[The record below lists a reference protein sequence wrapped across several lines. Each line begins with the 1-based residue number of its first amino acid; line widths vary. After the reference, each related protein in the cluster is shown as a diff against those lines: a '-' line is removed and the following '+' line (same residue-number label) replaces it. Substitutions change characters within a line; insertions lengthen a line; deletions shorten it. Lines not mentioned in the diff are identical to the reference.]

1 MDKTKAIS
9 AVILVAGIGKRIS
22 DYTNKPK
29 CLLKIKGESLLLRN
43 IRFLRYY
50 GIKNITVVA
59 GYKSHLI
66 VRELNKIKNKISI
79 KIVLNKRFKTHGNC
93 YSLKL
98 GLKKITNDVIYFDG
112 DVVYEKNILG
122 AYIKNKFVNSI
133 LIGKGDKYDVECAKV
148 FSFKK
153 KVARVIEK
161 RTFFNKKYEFIGE
174 AIGINKLGKREIK
187 RFLKISNIVFKNK
200 NNLNLNWDTF
210 YDKFLLKKVQIN
222 YSRTSNKKWFEID
235 TYDDFKKAKKI
246 MK

>member
-43 IRFLRYY
+43 IRFLKYY
-50 GIKNITVVA
+50 GIKNIIVVA

-66 VRELNKIKNKISI
+66 VRELNKVKNKISV
-79 KIVLNKRFKTHGNC
+79 KIVLNERFKTHGNC

-98 GLKKITNDVIYFDG
+98 GLKKIINDAIYFDG

-122 AYIKNKFVNSI
+122 AYIKNKFINSI
-133 LIGKGDKYDVECAKV
+133 LIGKGDKNDVECAKV

-187 RFLKISNIVFKNK
+187 RFLRISNIVFKNK

>member
-1 MDKTKAIS
+1 MDKAKSIS
-9 AVILVAGIGKRIS
+9 AIILVAGIGKRIS

-29 CLLKIKGESLLLRN
+29 CLLKINGESLLLRN
-43 IRFLRYY
+43 IRFLQYY
-50 GIKNITVVA
+50 GIKNIIVVT

-66 VRELNKIKNKISI
+66 EQEINKIKNKISL

-112 DVVYEKNILG
+112 DVVYEKKILG

-133 LIGKGDKYDVECAKV
+133 LIGNGDKYDVECAKV

-174 AIGINKLGKREIK
+174 AIGINKLCKNAIK
-187 RFLKISNIVFKNK
+187 NFLEISNIAFKNK
-200 NNLNLNWDTF
+200 DNLNLNWDTF
-210 YDKFLLKKVQIN
+210 YDKFLLKNIQIS
-222 YSRTSNKKWFEID
+222 YSKISNNKWVEID
-235 TYDDFKKAKKI
+235 TYDDFIKAKKI

>member
-1 MDKTKAIS
+1 MDKTKTIS

-22 DYTNKPK
+22 DYTKKPK

-43 IRFLRYY
+43 IRYLRYY
-50 GIKNITVVA
+50 GIKNIIIVA

-66 VRELNKIKNKISI
+66 IREINKVKNKTSI
-79 KIVLNKRFKTHGNC
+79 EIVLNKKFRTHGNC

-98 GLKKITNDVIYFDG
+98 GLKKIINDVIYFDG

-122 AYIKNKFVNSI
+122 GYLKDKFLNSI
-133 LIGKGDKYDVECAKV
+133 LTGEGDKYDVECAKV
-148 FSFKK
+148 FSFNK

-161 RTFFNKKYEFIGE
+161 RTFFTKKYKFIGE
-174 AIGINKLGKREIK
+174 AVGINKLGKREIK
-187 RFLKISNIVFKNK
+187 KFLRTCNTVFKNK
-200 NNLNLNWDTF
+200 NNLNLNWDTY
-210 YDKFLLKKVQIN
+210 YDKFFLKKIQIN
-222 YSRTSNKKWFEID
+222 YSKIKSKKWVEVD